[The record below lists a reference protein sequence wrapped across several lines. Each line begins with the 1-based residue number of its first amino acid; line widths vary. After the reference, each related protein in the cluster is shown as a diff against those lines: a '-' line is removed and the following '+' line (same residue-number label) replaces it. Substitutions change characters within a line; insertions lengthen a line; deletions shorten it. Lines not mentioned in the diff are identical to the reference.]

1 MQKRMIPLKAL
12 RPHLYGTRRLE
23 AGDEY
28 EAPTE
33 EAIALVAN
41 RRADFAKA
49 KKKEVAAPVA
59 AEQPNPPETTVQS
72 EPAHDHDPVET
83 PDSLDKLRLEA
94 TQLGINVDGR
104 WGARRLQYEIEQA
117 KR

>member
-1 MQKRMIPLKAL
+1 MPKRMLALKAL

-28 EAPTE
+28 EAPAE

-49 KKKEVAAPVA
+49 RKPAATAPESKPEPVR
-59 AEQPNPPETTVQS
+59 EPEP
-72 EPAHDHDPVET
+72 EPIET
-83 PDSLDKLRLEA
+83 PDSIDKLRLEA

-104 WGARRLQYEIEQA
+104 WGARRLQHEIEQA
-117 KR
+117 KSR

>member
-1 MQKRMIPLKAL
+1 MKRMMSLKAL

-49 KKKEVAAPVA
+49 KKPTAVAPALVPAP
-59 AEQPNPPETTVQS
+59 QPEPEPV
-72 EPAHDHDPVET
+72 VET
-83 PDSLDKLRLEA
+83 PPSIDSLRLQA
-94 TQLGINVDGR
+94 TQLGIDVDGR
-104 WGARRLQYEIEQA
+104 WGVHRLQHEIEQA
-117 KR
+117 KSR